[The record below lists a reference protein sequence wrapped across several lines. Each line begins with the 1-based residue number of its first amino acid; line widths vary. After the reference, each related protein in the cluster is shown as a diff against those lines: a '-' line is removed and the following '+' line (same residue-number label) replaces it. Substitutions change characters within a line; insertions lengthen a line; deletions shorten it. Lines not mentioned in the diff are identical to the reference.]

1 MRNTKKSSNRLKE
14 ALLEHELA
22 LPLCLLMAQMRNC
35 IVFAPATST
44 AQPFDSDKRHLKLIG
59 KLYDQVGSWQ
69 FFVFLPL
76 SLVTIGVSKL
86 VRRSFTSFPNIH
98 NCTTYN

>member
-1 MRNTKKSSNRLKE
+1 MFECCGCVVQGGQYAQVRNTKKSSNRLKE

-59 KLYDQVGSWQ
+59 KLYDQVSS
-69 FFVFLPL
+69 FFVFVFSSLDGTLPL
-76 SLVTIGVSKL
+76 SL
-86 VRRSFTSFPNIH
+86 
-98 NCTTYN
+98 C